1 MGRRAL
7 RQGGGDGGAQLRH
20 VNTRRTEEPA
30 DRMGFIFPED
40 PREKKQGSKTHTFFS
55 PRESPLKDPLDVR
68 HNHSITTLLHYS
80 ITHTTVYRYR
90 EEEESRG

>member
-1 MGRRAL
+1 MRK
-7 RQGGGDGGAQLRH
+7 
-20 VNTRRTEEPA
+20 NT
-30 DRMGFIFPED
+30 GS
-40 PREKKQGSKTHTFFS
+40 EKHTFFS